1 MRKIV
6 IPFFLVCSFLTG
18 CKEEEKPD
26 VRYGVYLAESVTT
39 LIPIDF
45 TNSGQ
50 QTIEHIDNISTCGGS
65 DFSIY
70 WRLNKLTP
78 VMGFHTFMFVEREN
92 EITKK
97 KAIIRG
103 YGFTQRIVDLK
114 DNGSLDLRF
123 YGGEGGFSND
133 PKQFL
138 DQFEVKSLEYFPDE
152 KSIRLVTQQELY
164 DFTSEEFVET
174 EITYLFKHEW
184 PVN

>member
-1 MRKIV
+1 
-6 IPFFLVCSFLTG
+6 
-18 CKEEEKPD
+18 
-26 VRYGVYLAESVTT
+26 
-39 LIPIDF
+39 
-45 TNSGQ
+45 
-50 QTIEHIDNISTCGGS
+50 
-65 DFSIY
+65 
-70 WRLNKLTP
+70 
-78 VMGFHTFMFVEREN
+78 MGFHTFMFVEREN

-103 YGFTQRIVDLK
+103 CGFTQRIVDLK

>member
-103 YGFTQRIVDLK
+103 CGFTQRIVDLK

-133 PKQFL
+133 PRQL
-138 DQFEVKSLEYFPDE
+138 DFKFEVKSLEYFSVN
-152 KSIRLVTQQELY
+152 KTILLVTQQELY

>member
-1 MRKIV
+1 MRNIA
-6 IPFFLVCSFLTG
+6 IPFLLVCSFLTG

-39 LIPIDF
+39 LIPINF

-50 QTIEHIDNISTCGGS
+50 QTTEHVDNISTCGDS
-65 DFSIY
+65 EYSIY

-78 VMGFHTFMFVEREN
+78 VMGFHTFMFIEREN
-92 EITKK
+92 EITKEME
-97 KAIIRG
+97 ILRG
-103 YGFTQRIVDLK
+103 CGFTQRIVDLK
-114 DNGSLDLRF
+114 ENGNLELRY
-123 YGGEGGFSND
+123 YGGEEGIPND

-152 KSIRLVTQQELY
+152 KSIRLVTLQELY

-174 EITYLFKHEW
+174 EITYLFKQVW
-184 PVN
+184 PVY